1 MLVLLVVMVG
11 KQNREGVVK
20 SWREVNGGGRVSE
33 STLKHSNLLKSGI
46 FSIGIAGQDNR
57 NEKCLMEYYDGFWDD
72 FGCED
77 SLTCLCRQ
85 VDRIS
90 LNINL
95 FVFILVLKCVLL

>member
-1 MLVLLVVMVG
+1 MGQMSMTLSGTMARPG
-11 KQNREGVVK
+11 PTPQRQT
-20 SWREVNGGGRVSE
+20 RVSE